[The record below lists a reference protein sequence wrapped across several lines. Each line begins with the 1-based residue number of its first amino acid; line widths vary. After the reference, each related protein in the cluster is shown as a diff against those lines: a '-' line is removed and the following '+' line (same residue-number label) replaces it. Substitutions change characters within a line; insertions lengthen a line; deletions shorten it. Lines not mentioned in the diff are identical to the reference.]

1 MNYKDVAITDLI
13 EWWILIPLGLAFIG
27 WLLYSWVRTALTD
40 KKAGSYTM
48 AKIIDA
54 LKGKTN
60 TEPKPEPVTVP
71 ASTVLVKQYEQKLN
85 AAEGAERSAESHRA
99 AADADT
105 ERANTARNQA
115 AALDQA
121 AKLLEQ
127 AGL

>member
-27 WLLYSWVRTALTD
+27 WLIYSWVRTALTD

-54 LKGKTN
+54 LKGKTA
-60 TEPKPEPVTVP
+60 EAQPEPVAIP
-71 ASTVLVKQYEQKLN
+71 ASTVLVKQYEKKLTL
-85 AAEGAERSAESHRA
+85 AESAERSAESHRA

-105 ERANTARNQA
+105 ERANTAKNQA